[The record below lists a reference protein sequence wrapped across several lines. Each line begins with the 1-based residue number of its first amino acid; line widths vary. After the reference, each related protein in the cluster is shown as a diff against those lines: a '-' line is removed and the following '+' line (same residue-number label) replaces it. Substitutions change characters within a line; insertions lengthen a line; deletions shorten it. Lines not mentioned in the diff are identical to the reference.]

1 MAAPQIT
8 CPFGQ
13 IDAAPARLA
22 ADGLAYHAPMKLR
35 LHRFA
40 TLPLALALVASGAAL
55 VLVSSAAESKQG
67 GSDDPGKRLSD
78 RAEIADLSYC
88 YAEGTDAIG
97 RGDLA
102 GGKQI
107 YSQCFTSNAVIQA
120 WFPGADP
127 NGPPGLQA
135 VGTAAW
141 ADAVEG
147 VFSGNG
153 YIATQHHMGNV
164 RIELDGNS
172 GTMSSY
178 LSATHVIDPAGSVE
192 LAHGTYVDTVVHTNH
207 GWRIAHRKLY
217 LIDFLRLES
226 PAP

>member
-1 MAAPQIT
+1 
-8 CPFGQ
+8 
-13 IDAAPARLA
+13 
-22 ADGLAYHAPMKLR
+22 MKLR
-35 LHRFA
+35 LRRFSP
-40 TLPLALALVASGAAL
+40 LPSALALTVVCAGLYSF
-55 VLVSSAAESKQG
+55 AAESKKG
-67 GSDDPGKRLSD
+67 GSDAVGQRLAD
-78 RAEIADLSYC
+78 RAEIADLGHC

-97 RGDLA
+97 RGDLV

-107 YSQCFTSNAVIQA
+107 YAGCFTHNAVIKA

-147 VFSGNG
+147 VFTGNG
-153 YIATQHHMGNV
+153 YIATQHLLGNV
-164 RIELDGNS
+164 RIDLDGNS
-172 GTMSSY
+172 GEMSSY
-178 LSATHVIDPAGSVE
+178 LSATHVIDPSGSVE
-192 LAHGTYVDTVVHTNH
+192 LAHGTYVDQVVRTPH
-207 GWRIAHRKLY
+207 GWRIASRKLY